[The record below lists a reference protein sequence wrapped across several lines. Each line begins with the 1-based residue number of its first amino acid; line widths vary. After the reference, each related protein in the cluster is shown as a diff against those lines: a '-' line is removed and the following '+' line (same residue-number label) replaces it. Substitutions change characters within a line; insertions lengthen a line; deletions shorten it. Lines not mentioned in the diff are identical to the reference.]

1 MLTAQANGKRK
12 MWRVIDSYNNR
23 MSEIYEWEAA
33 TSRIA
38 ALSVFG
44 YASIGQD
51 AFVTAT
57 EVC

>member
-1 MLTAQANGKRK
+1 MLACQSNGKTRLF
-12 MWRVIDSYNNR
+12 RVTDSYNNR
-23 MSEIYEWEAA
+23 FNEVYEWEAA

-44 YASIGQD
+44 YASVGED

-57 EVC
+57 DV

>member
-1 MLTAQANGKRK
+1 MT
-12 MWRVIDSYNNR
+12 DSYNNR
-23 MSEIYEWEAA
+23 MNELYEWEAA

-44 YASIGQD
+44 YASVGED

-57 EVC
+57 DV

>member
-1 MLTAQANGKRK
+1 MT
-12 MWRVIDSYNNR
+12 DSYNNR
-23 MSEIYEWEAA
+23 FNEVYEWEAA

-44 YASIGQD
+44 YASVGED

-57 EVC
+57 DV